1 MPAVLAPVLIIA
13 RIASNMDAEYQT
25 FWALLRGAIDMMLV
39 NPDNEDTPTHK
50 ISFEETYSAVYKCVC
65 EHKAE
70 QLYTDLIGHISSI
83 VRSWKDRLDC
93 LQNDPI
99 ALVKSVD
106 EFTKKF
112 VQSIPVIVPI
122 FAYMNRFYVVQK
134 LGQDLQEIL
143 IKAYD
148 DLITAPLAANV
159 IKTMSESRGQPFSIP
174 PAVMSSLVHNLHKIN
189 PGYSQVA
196 PDLFAAYM
204 TGIAPPMVEA
214 DLEAQR
220 EADMRLQAELRAA
233 GTFQDPSSQGPS
245 QGNSRKRTA
254 DFIDCDDD

>member
-1 MPAVLAPVLIIA
+1 
-13 RIASNMDAEYQT
+13 
-25 FWALLRGAIDMMLV
+25 MLV
-39 NPDNEDTPTHK
+39 NPDNDDTPTHK

-70 QLYTDLIGHISSI
+70 QLYNDLIEHISGI
-83 VRSWKDRLDC
+83 VQSWKGSLDRMA
-93 LQNDPI
+93 NDPGS
-99 ALVKSVD
+99 LVKGVD
-106 EFTKKF
+106 DFTKKF

-122 FAYMNRFYVVQK
+122 FAYMNRFHVVPKQ
-134 LGQDLQEIL
+134 GQDLHEIL

-148 DLITAPLAANV
+148 DLIIAPRAQNLLK
-159 IKTMSESRGQPFSIP
+159 IMSESRAQPFSIP

-189 PGYSQVA
+189 PGYIQMQ
-196 PDLFAAYM
+196 PELFAAYM

-220 EADMRLQAELRAA
+220 EADKRLQEELRAA
-233 GTFQDPSSQGPS
+233 GTFQAPSQGPS
-245 QGNSRKRTA
+245 QGSRKRTA